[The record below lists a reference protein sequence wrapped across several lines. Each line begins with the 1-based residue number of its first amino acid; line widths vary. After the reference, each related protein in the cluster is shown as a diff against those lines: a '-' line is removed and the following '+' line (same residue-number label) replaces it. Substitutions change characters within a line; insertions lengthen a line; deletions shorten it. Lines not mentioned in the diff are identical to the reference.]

1 MSATVALSPPPVGNR
16 APDLALR
23 DAAGAPVR
31 LADLWAAAPRALAL
45 VFVRH
50 FG

>member
-1 MSATVALSPPPVGNR
+1 MSSTSAAPGLRAGDPAPDATV
-16 APDLALR
+16 R
-23 DAAGAPVR
+23 DAAGIER
-31 LADLWAAAPRALAL
+31 TLSHYWAAAPRALAL